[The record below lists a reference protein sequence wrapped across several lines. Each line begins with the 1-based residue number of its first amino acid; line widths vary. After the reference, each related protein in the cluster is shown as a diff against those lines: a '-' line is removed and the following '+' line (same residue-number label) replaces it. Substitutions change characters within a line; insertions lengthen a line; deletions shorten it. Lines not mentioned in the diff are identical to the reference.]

1 MRSGVSASKKKKKK
15 TKKQNFDYNQESEYA
30 SNVNTQQ
37 SLMSKR
43 NKNPTAIT
51 FEEEEVAPEAVQ
63 IDIRKAD
70 VQVVERE
77 GLNMQEKSKQA
88 LTRMQVKLEQ
98 AQEIGNEGLIEL
110 QKQNETI
117 MKIDEKLN
125 KIEATSQRAMGYVR
139 YFGKTMMTDK
149 FMLCMILFI
158 LITILTLIIVAIIK
172 SKQTTAPPTQF
183 LPQTN
188 STNST

>member
-1 MRSGVSASKKKKKK
+1 MRSGVSASKKKKKKK

-43 NKNPTAIT
+43 NKNPAAIT
-51 FEEEEVAPEAVQ
+51 FEEEEVSPEAVQ

-88 LTRMQVKLEQ
+88 LTRMQVRLEQ

-172 SKQTTAPPTQF
+172 SKQTTAPPT
-183 LPQTN
+183 
-188 STNST
+188 